1 MELQQLSVRS
11 FLIVAHSVRTVQGG
25 SDMISKRNWFIA
37 AAIGLML
44 ATTGCG
50 SPTPSCGDGT
60 VDPDEGCDPPDG
72 VFCDDEC
79 QAIDPCAVAGVCD
92 DGNECTADSCTADP
106 SDNTAIC
113 ETPNLPDGTA
123 CDGGSAV
130 CAAGQ
135 CGVCGDGTVDPG
147 EECDPP
153 DGVFCDAQCQ
163 AIDPCAVAGVCDD
176 GNECT
181 ADSCTADPSDNTATC
196 ENPNLPDG
204 TACNGGNGECADGQ
218 CVVCGDGA
226 IGPGEE
232 CDPPDGVF
240 CDAECQAIDPCAAP
254 GVCDD
259 RNECT
264 ANNCTAD
271 SSDNTAICENPNL
284 LNDTPCNGPGGA
296 CADGQCVV
304 PNAPVL
310 TGIETA
316 LITLNEC
323 GLPGSTFEY
332 KVDYTDPDG
341 DVTSDGTRVFVY
353 GLFSNGPT
361 FSYESP
367 SYVNIVSGN
376 GSTGSVSAFNCLQF
390 GPASWADIT
399 ITIHDA
405 IGHVSNSMTVRL
417 PKPAGAE

>member
-11 FLIVAHSVRTVQGG
+11 FLVVAHSVRGVQGG
-25 SDMISKRNWFIA
+25 SEMIRKRNWFIA

-72 VFCDDEC
+72 VFCDAQC
-79 QAIDPCAVAGVCD
+79 QAIGPCAVAGVCD

-113 ETPNLPDGTA
+113 E
-123 CDGGSAV
+123 
-130 CAAGQ
+130 
-135 CGVCGDGTVDPG
+135 
-147 EECDPP
+147 
-153 DGVFCDAQCQ
+153 
-163 AIDPCAVAGVCDD
+163 
-176 GNECT
+176 
-181 ADSCTADPSDNTATC
+181 
-196 ENPNLPDG
+196 NPELTDG
-204 TACNGGNGECADGQ
+204 TACNGPGGECA
-218 CVVCGDGA
+218 A
-226 IGPGEE
+226 
-232 CDPPDGVF
+232 
-240 CDAECQAIDPCAAP
+240 
-254 GVCDD
+254 
-259 RNECT
+259 
-264 ANNCTAD
+264 
-271 SSDNTAICENPNL
+271 
-284 LNDTPCNGPGGA
+284 
-296 CADGQCVV
+296 GQCVV

-353 GLFSNGPT
+353 GLFSNGPA

-367 SYVNIVSGN
+367 GPFNIVSGN
-376 GSTGSVSAFNCLQF
+376 GFTGSVSAFNCLQF
-390 GPASWADIT
+390 GPAIWVDIT

-405 IGHVSNSMTVRL
+405 IGHVSNSLTVRL